1 MRRREL
7 QWKARITSFVRQIL
21 RAKINFLLGQRDYL
35 TSTTQTKSQKVKKNY
50 GRWSWRNGQRIFVSP
65 HQNNTT
71 QLQPRINLERK
82 LNVLWFVPLN
92 HTIYLVCSITTS

>member
-35 TSTTQTKSQKVKKNY
+35 TSTTQTKSQKVKKIMDAGVGEMVKGY
-50 GRWSWRNGQRIFVSP
+50 LSLPIK
-65 HQNNTT
+65 TT
-71 QLQPRINLERK
+71 QPNYNQE
-82 LNVLWFVPLN
+82 
-92 HTIYLVCSITTS
+92 